1 MPSPSIARRVYRA
14 ILAVS
19 IVSVTAM
26 VATVLVVNE
35 DLEKTMLDVEFAQER
50 DYILMNHAG
59 DETLVWD
66 TPGLAIVFVPSGKPP
81 PSVLPAVFDGLPD
94 NDYSAEI
101 EIGRQ
106 TYLVTIKSTDIGR
119 LYIAKNITHFEDR
132 EALFS
137 IALAVMTLVIIAFSL
152 LLAALSSRRV
162 VKPLQQLSERISR
175 IPVGPNMPRMETD
188 YAEAELR
195 AIATTF
201 NRFLDELE
209 SYVRREQSLLSLA
222 SHELRTPIAV
232 MSGALDIIESR
243 GQLHPNDRTTLERM
257 RASCNEM
264 RDNVTVLL
272 KLAHRESDGQTE
284 EKIDLH
290 AAIQRVI
297 DDLNVSHAAG
307 DRVMLDAGSGMTVQ
321 ADPVMVHMLLRNL
334 VQNAIQ
340 HTQNDIR
347 VTLSDGAIEIED
359 RGAGLTLDQQSIL
372 RGASELAT
380 DASTLSGLGLYIV
393 TLMAERL
400 GWKLDIARTGGNGT
414 RIRLLPPDR

>member
-1 MPSPSIARRVYRA
+1 MSSPSIARRVYRA

-66 TPGLAIVFVPSGKPP
+66 TPGLAIVFVPSDKPLP
-81 PSVLPAVFDGLPD
+81 AVLPAVFDGLPD

-106 TYLVTIKSTDIGR
+106 TYLVTIKSIDSGR
-119 LYIAKNITHFEDR
+119 LYLAKNITHFEDR

-137 IALAVMTLVIIAFSL
+137 IALAVMTLVIIGFSL

-209 SYVRREQSLLSLA
+209 FYVRREQSLLSLA

-243 GQLHPNDRTTLERM
+243 GQLHPNDLTTLERM

-272 KLAHRESDGQTE
+272 KLAHREPGSQTE

-307 DRVMLDAGSGMTVQ
+307 GRVLLDAGSGLTVR

-347 VTLSDGAIEIED
+347 VTLSAGAIEIED

-380 DASTLSGLGLYIV
+380 DASTLDGLGLYIV
-393 TLMAERL
+393 TLLAERL